1 MTERKHSVRVDE
13 GDSTAAMVKP
23 PVSRTAIASEART
36 SEGRASVARPVASTP
51 STPNTP
57 LPISPPPI
65 PQRPAPK
72 LGSGAHAPALPV
84 AILHTPQPA
93 PTPLSGRIPT
103 PESIRTQTPIQTP
116 VRVSDFH
123 LSRTRSYAFALD
135 AAGRP
140 IEIGSGR
147 YAKVF
152 LGEER
157 WLESLTDVRRPVVIK
172 MLQRNVGGDD
182 ARRFR
187 MEKELLERVQGHP
200 SIVELLAS
208 GHIDDPGVPAGV
220 REQCEGDFMILERLD
235 MNLEERIKG
244 SRSPAAKEDLLA
256 LDMHDRL
263 LRVLEY
269 MIPVA
274 SAVEYAHLVKNVCHR
289 DIKPANILVGLRDTR
304 LAGSTLQVRL
314 ADFNVAKI
322 LDRDPQMGVTR
333 FAHGVPGTMYF
344 QSPEQETNVLELLV
358 NVEQGSTEIEY
369 FEDFYINVAKNDSFA
384 LFNRN
389 REYPVLYTDRARKRI
404 VLKSA
409 YLDPSETNIRAR
421 VQKSVGRPA
430 DIYSLGALFY
440 YLVTGAYG
448 NPKALYDA
456 FHKFVEY
463 ERTDDSNTIEAYL
476 QHEYA
481 TIKDVRSPAKA
492 GDDRTNVAP
501 ADRFFSYKHYT
512 DGNGELIDPAVMTVI
527 ARCMI
532 RNKPDSYCQ
541 AWDLE
546 TAGITKMVRELTN
559 LYSLFGF
566 QAGTIPTSLPG
577 ATKGAGRK
585 RALALAGAQAQGM
598 LRQLVESL
606 PRR

>member
-1 MTERKHSVRVDE
+1 MTERSKQIAEQRD
-13 GDSTAAMVKP
+13 GDSTAAMPVP
-23 PVSRTAIASEART
+23 PVSGSRTASAAK
-36 SEGRASVARPVASTP
+36 VATGS
-51 STPNTP
+51 TP
-57 LPISPPPI
+57 LPVRPASLPVPI
-65 PQRPAPK
+65 PQRRSAGNVPAAAP
-72 LGSGAHAPALPV
+72 SG
-84 AILHTPQPA
+84 
-93 PTPLSGRIPT
+93 PTPLAPRIALT
-103 PESIRTQTPIQTP
+103 PAEDLMRNTRI
-116 VRVSDFH
+116 SDFH
-123 LSRTRSYAFALD
+123 LSRSRTYAFVLD

-140 IEIGSGR
+140 IQIGAGR
-147 YAKVF
+147 FAKVF

-157 WLESLTDVRRPVVIK
+157 WLDSLTDVRRPVVIK
-172 MLQRNVGGDD
+172 MLQKNVDTDD

-200 SIVELLAS
+200 NIVELLAS
-208 GHIDDPGVPAGV
+208 GTINDPSVPQLI

-244 SRSPAAKEDLLA
+244 SRNPQAKEDLLA

-269 MIPVA
+269 MIPIA
-274 SAVEYAHLVKNVCHR
+274 GAVEYAHLVRNVCHR
-289 DIKPANILVGLRDTR
+289 DIKPANVLVGLRDQR
-304 LAGSTLQVRL
+304 LAGSSLQVRL

-322 LDRDPQMGVTR
+322 LDADPQMGVTR

-344 QSPEQETNVLELLV
+344 QSPEQETNILELLV
-358 NVEQGSTEIEY
+358 NVEQGSAEVEY

-404 VLKSA
+404 VLKGP
-409 YLDPSETNIRAR
+409 YQEPSEQNIRAR

-476 QHEYA
+476 RHEYE
-481 TIKDVRSPAKA
+481 TIHNLRSPKPEVP
-492 GDDRTNVAP
+492 GEKTNVAP

-566 QAGTIPTSLPG
+566 QAGTVPAHLPRN
-577 ATKGAGRK
+577 AAARSK
-585 RALALAGAQAQGM
+585 RALALHAANARSAVQKLIDAIKLM
-598 LRQLVESL
+598 FAKKPSA
-606 PRR
+606 